1 MMMISDD
8 NDVANEIDNNNEHD
22 DVVDD
27 NDIGDDIDQW

>member
-8 NDVANEIDNNNEHD
+8 NDVANEIDNEHD

-27 NDIGDDIDQW
+27 NDIGNDNDQ